1 MKKII
6 LIALLA
12 IASFVAKAQQDTT
25 GFDIPMKDGRIVY
38 EGIVETPNL
47 AKMDLYNNAKQWF
60 VDYFNS
66 SKDVIQ
72 NEDKDQGRIIGKGI
86 IFIYRKTI
94 SINGAYDDRITVQID
109 LKDGKYRYK
118 IYNMTITEPAPH
130 HTPTGESPP
139 RQFLPEDMVNK
150 LNGKGKLFLTDD
162 QCTKLLASEDKEVKS
177 TIASLQKAMSKKPD
191 SF

>member
-1 MKKII
+1 
-6 LIALLA
+6 
-12 IASFVAKAQQDTT
+12 
-25 GFDIPMKDGRIVY
+25 MKDGRIVY

-94 SINGAYDDRITVQID
+94 S
-109 LKDGKYRYK
+109 YK
-118 IYNMTITEPAPH
+118 
-130 HTPTGESPP
+130 
-139 RQFLPEDMVNK
+139 R
-150 LNGKGKLFLTDD
+150 
-162 QCTKLLASEDKEVKS
+162 
-177 TIASLQKAMSKKPD
+177 SLR
-191 SF
+191 